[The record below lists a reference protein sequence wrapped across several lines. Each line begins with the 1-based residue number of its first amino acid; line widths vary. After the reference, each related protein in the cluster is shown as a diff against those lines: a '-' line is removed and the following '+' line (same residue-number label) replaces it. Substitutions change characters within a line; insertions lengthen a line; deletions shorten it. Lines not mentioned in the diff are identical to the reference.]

1 VRIRFRL
8 GKEHSVMSGIMH
20 IDTMR
25 STKARV
31 PFPACFGEGGE
42 AGRVGRAAAFAWN
55 GKRYGFNKRGVEE
68 DPFQAPFVSH
78 GCRNPMPPIAAA
90 SEIQWRAY

>member
-31 PFPACFGEGGE
+31 PSLRASAKEGRPAGWDAPRPLLSLGM
-42 AGRVGRAAAFAWN
+42 
-55 GKRYGFNKRGVEE
+55 GKDMALISAE
-68 DPFQAPFVSH
+68 
-78 GCRNPMPPIAAA
+78 
-90 SEIQWRAY
+90 